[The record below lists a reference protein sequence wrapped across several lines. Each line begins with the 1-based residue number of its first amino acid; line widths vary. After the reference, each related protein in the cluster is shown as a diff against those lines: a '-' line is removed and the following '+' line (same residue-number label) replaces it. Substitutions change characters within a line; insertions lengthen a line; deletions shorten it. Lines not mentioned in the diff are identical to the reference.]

1 MTEMEKEPMIETT
14 IEMETIAIKMGKE
27 MDLETIKMAII
38 TEIIIKTITVL
49 VVEDL

>member
-1 MTEMEKEPMIETT
+1 MIEIT
-14 IEMETIAIKMGKE
+14 IGMETIVIKMGKE
-27 MDLETIKMAII
+27 MALETIKMAII